1 MRVFEILLAIP
12 AASACVER
20 SSSALRYIMSE
31 PRLNVLILVYAH
43 RYIKLDY
50 EKIVDFFAI
59 KQSMNNAPDIAWRNR
74 VKVHQQLS
82 SCSFKKLV
90 TKNSPDET

>member
-1 MRVFEILLAIP
+1 MFPNVMRVFEILLAIP
-12 AASACVER
+12 AVSACVER

-31 PRLNVLILVYAH
+31 PRLNALILVYAH

-59 KQSMNNAPDIAWRNR
+59 KQSMNNAPDIA
-74 VKVHQQLS
+74 
-82 SCSFKKLV
+82 
-90 TKNSPDET
+90 